1 MSTEYQ
7 ITKRGQLNNFKDYYI
22 NVESTDREFIESI
35 DRELDTILHNI
46 IYGKKMWSL

>member
-7 ITKRGQLNNFKDYYI
+7 LTKRGQKNFHEYYI
-22 NVESTDREFIESI
+22 NVESTDKEFIESI